1 MVFDFQTE
9 AGQSDGPTWATLVE
23 GGMTIF
29 AVDIICSLISD
40 R

>member
-9 AGQSDGPTWATLVE
+9 AGLLDGPTWVTLVE
-23 GGMTIF
+23 GGMMIF
-29 AVDIICSLISD
+29 AVDI